1 MVTISQNTQK
11 TIRDKMFIH
20 METLPIKY
28 FDTHTHGD
36 IMSHYTNDIDTL
48 NQMIAESLPQVVAS
62 VITVV
67 TIFIAMVFSN
77 WMLTLVVIF
86 SLFVMLGIT
95 NFITAKSGKYFQGQQ
110 MAVGEVN
117 GYIEEMINGQ
127 KVIKVFCHE
136 EKSKEGFDKI
146 NDRLFEESYKA
157 NKYASILMPIL
168 VALGNLQYVLIAI
181 IRRNTYSKGSEWSLN
196 WTYSIILAT

>member
-11 TIRDKMFIH
+11 IIRDKMFIH

-48 NQMIAESLPQVVAS
+48 NQMIAESLPQVVSS
-62 VITVV
+62 VITIV
-67 TIFIAMVFSN
+67 TIFIAMIFSN
-77 WMLTLVVIF
+77 WMLTLVVVF
-86 SLFVMLGIT
+86 SLVVMLGIT
-95 NFITAKSGKYFQGQQ
+95 NFITSKSGKYFQGQQ

-181 IRRNTYSKGSEWSLN
+181 IGRNTYSKWF
-196 WTYSIILAT
+196 

>member
-62 VITVV
+62 IIAIV
-67 TIFIAMVFSN
+67 TIFIAMIFSN

-146 NDRLFEESYKA
+146 NDRLFEEAYKA
-157 NKYASILMPIL
+157 NKYASILMPML

-181 IRRNTYSKGSEWSLN
+181 IGRNTYSERIRWN
-196 WTYSIILAT
+196 FYWTNSIVLAA